1 MQVYDIEKYRNETLT
16 YLNDITKKFPKG
28 QEKKLLIFR
37 FSDSPSGS
45 DWIDD
50 SQKAGIICRLITY
63 PQNVSYKEAR
73 STLNGFYYPGHIDGI
88 VVEKPNTGA
97 VMRLLEDIPREV
109 DVMGCG
115 RDSKFLPAAPKG
127 IVEYLLNAFNYDFN
141 NKICVVVGMGRV
153 CGETCANTIKGLG
166 ATIIWCEHNTIGFE
180 KCCKE
185 ADIIICAS
193 NKENIITPDM
203 VRAETIV
210 IDTGEYGVQ
219 NSPTRCDISTSD
231 MRTLMRLAAIENTV
245 FGIPN

>member
-1 MQVYDIEKYRNETLT
+1 MYDIEKYRNETLT

-109 DVMGCG
+109 DVMG
-115 RDSKFLPAAPKG
+115 
-127 IVEYLLNAFNYDFN
+127 
-141 NKICVVVGMGRV
+141 
-153 CGETCANTIKGLG
+153 
-166 ATIIWCEHNTIGFE
+166 
-180 KCCKE
+180 
-185 ADIIICAS
+185 
-193 NKENIITPDM
+193 
-203 VRAETIV
+203 
-210 IDTGEYGVQ
+210 
-219 NSPTRCDISTSD
+219 
-231 MRTLMRLAAIENTV
+231 
-245 FGIPN
+245 